1 MVYKLLIL
9 IFFLSIKS
17 GYTNIIYDKNEIII
31 TDIEMNNYKNLYK
44 SNFGNSISNN
54 IAIKNIVLMKRTIKF
69 LQLNNPDFISIL
81 DKNIVSDYGDNVLN
95 DRNLFNFLRYQRIRN
110 EFIFEYYQNNFSEGD
125 LEIIF
130 NNFVNL
136 KVPLSKDSCLTIE
149 KLHDVSTDKYF
160 IKSFFKNLKNNQQN
174 FTTTINNETYDI
186 CIGKDVFKKIEAEIF
201 KFIQNKTVN
210 NFDNFIYG
218 K

>member
-17 GYTNIIYDKNEIII
+17 GYTNIIYDKNEITI

-81 DKNIVSDYGDNVLN
+81 DKNIISDYGDNVLN
-95 DRNLFNFLRYQRIRN
+95 DRNLFNFLRFQRIRN
-110 EFIFEYYQNNFSEGD
+110 EFIFEYYQNNFNEGD

-149 KLHDVSTDKYF
+149 KLHDISTDKYF

-174 FTTTINNETYDI
+174 FTTTINNEKYDI
-186 CIGKDVFKKIEAEIF
+186 CIGKDVFKKIEVEIF